1 MRILAIDPGVRSGVA
16 LLDVPNDKTPV
27 LLMHDEVYGG
37 LSGFHEW
44 WQRRPD
50 YDVLV
55 VEDYIVR
62 RGVPGNV
69 EPLRIIGYLHP
80 YAPVLQAP
88 AGRKQAVSDDVLKRL
103 GMYLPGEPN
112 RNARE
117 AVRHGVW
124 WLKKHHHLP
133 TMKAGWIATIKT
145 RSSETS

>member
-1 MRILAIDPGVRSGVA
+1 MRLLSIDPGLRTGVA
-16 LLDVPNDKTPV
+16 LLDVLNDKPPTLV
-27 LLMHDEVYGG
+27 FHEEITGG
-37 LSGFHEW
+37 LPGFHEW
-44 WQRRPD
+44 WDVRPD

-55 VEDYIVR
+55 CEDYIPR

-80 YAPVLQAP
+80 YIPVLQPP

-117 AVRHGVW
+117 AVRHGVVY
-124 WLKKHHHLP
+124 LKHHRHLP
-133 TMKAGWIATIKT
+133 TLIAGWNGCVPG
-145 RSSETS
+145 

>member
-1 MRILAIDPGVRSGVA
+1 MRILAVDPGVRSGVA

-44 WQRRPD
+44 WDMRPD

-80 YAPVLQAP
+80 WTPVMQPP
-88 AGRKQAVSDDVLKRL
+88 AGRKQAVSDDALKRL
-103 GMYLPGEPN
+103 GLYLPGEPQ

-117 AVRHGVW
+117 AVRHGV
-124 WLKKHHHLP
+124 LYLKHHRHLP
-133 TMKAGWIATIKT
+133 TLIAGWNGHLF
-145 RSSETS
+145 S

>member
-1 MRILAIDPGVRSGVA
+1 MRTGVA
-16 LLDVPNDKTPV
+16 LLDVPNDKAPI
-27 LLMHDEVYGG
+27 LISHEEVYGG

-44 WQRRPD
+44 WQNRPD

-80 YAPVLQAP
+80 YTPVLQPP

-103 GMYLPGEPN
+103 GLYLPGEPQ

-117 AVRHGVW
+117 AVRHAVL
-124 WLKKHHHLP
+124 WLKKHRHLP
-133 TMKAGWIATIKT
+133 TMRVGW
-145 RSSETS
+145 S